1 MLFSSP
7 EFIFVFLPIT
17 FFVYFFLTKRVSF
30 YYAKVWLL
38 LASLVFYAYWH
49 PVNVLLIMGSMLFNF
64 SIGKQLYRGSNKPL
78 LVFAVVANLALL
90 GYYKYT
96 DFLLSNVNLAFGTD
110 ITLLHIALPLGISFF
125 TFQQIGFLVD
135 NYTKGVHD
143 FKFIDYCLFV
153 TFFPQLIAGPIVH
166 HAELMPQFAEAKN
179 RVISTDNIAKGLL
192 VFNLGLAKKLV
203 IADNVAVIVSTGY
216 SNSAL
221 LGSVDAWITSF
232 AYSVQ
237 LYFDFSGYS
246 DMAIGLGLLFN
257 VVIPLNFNSPY
268 RAVNIQDFWRRWHMT
283 LSRFLRDYIYIPLG
297 GSKNGEWFTYRN
309 LFITF
314 LLGGI
319 WHGAGWTF
327 VLWGALHGCALV
339 IHRAVSKS
347 LINIP
352 NWVGVTLTFLFVNF
366 AWIFFKAPTW
376 DVAVNMVEAMSGLQQ
391 RAIGFALINDYYFLP
406 IWIASIILLFRK
418 NTQELAAEFVYSW
431 KWIALLVAVIV
442 LNLIFL
448 NSAISQEFLYFD
460 F

>member
-1 MLFSSP
+1 MLFSAP
-7 EFIFVFLPIT
+7 EFIFIFLPIT
-17 FFVYFFLTKRVSF
+17 FFVYFFLTSKVNF

-49 PVNVLLIMGSMLFNF
+49 PVNVLLIIGSMVFNF
-64 SIGKQLYRGSNKPL
+64 MLGKKLYRSSSKSL
-78 LVFAVVANLALL
+78 LVFAISANLLLL

-96 DFLLSNVNLAFGTD
+96 DFLLSNVNLAFGAD

-166 HAELMPQFAEAKN
+166 HAELMPQFAAVKN
-179 RVISTDNIAKGLL
+179 RILNPDNVAKGLV
-192 VFNLGLAKKLV
+192 VFNMGLAKKLI
-203 IADNVAVIVSTGY
+203 IADNVAVIVSNGY
-216 SNSAL
+216 ANSSL
-221 LGSVDAWITSF
+221 LGAMDAWVTSI
-232 AYSVQ
+232 AYSIQ

-268 RAVNIQDFWRRWHMT
+268 RSVNIQDFWRRWHIT

-297 GSKNGEWFTYRN
+297 GSKKGEWFTYRN
-309 LFITF
+309 LFLTF

-327 VLWGALHGCALV
+327 VLWGALHGAALV
-339 IHRAVSKS
+339 VHRVFSNHVKAVPS
-347 LINIP
+347 
-352 NWVGVTLTFLFVNF
+352 WVGVVITFLFVNF
-366 AWIFFKAPTW
+366 AWIYFKSPTW
-376 DVAVNMVEAMSGLQQ
+376 QIAVDMTRAMVGLQTKV
-391 RAIGFALINDYYFLP
+391 AGFSLVNDYYALP
-406 IWIASIILLFRK
+406 IWIVSVILLFSK
-418 NTQELAAEFVYSW
+418 NTQELAEKFVYNW
-431 KWIALLVAVIV
+431 KWLMMLVALVI

>member
-1 MLFSSP
+1 MLFSAP
-7 EFIFVFLPIT
+7 EFIFIFLPIT
-17 FFVYFFLTKRVSF
+17 FFVYFFLTSKVNF

-49 PVNVLLIMGSMLFNF
+49 PVNVLLIMGSMVFNF
-64 SIGKQLYRGSNKPL
+64 ILGKQLYRSSNKAL
-78 LVFAVVANLALL
+78 LVFAVSANLLLL

-179 RVISTDNIAKGLL
+179 RILNPDNIAKGLV
-192 VFNLGLAKKLV
+192 VFNMGLAKKLI
-203 IADNVAVIVSTGY
+203 IADNVAVIVSNGY
-216 SNSAL
+216 ANSSL
-221 LGSVDAWITSF
+221 LGAMDAWVTSI
-232 AYSVQ
+232 AYSIQ

-268 RAVNIQDFWRRWHMT
+268 RSVNIQDFWRRWHIT

-297 GSKNGEWFTYRN
+297 GSKKGEWFTYRN
-309 LFITF
+309 LFLTF

-327 VLWGALHGCALV
+327 VLWGALHGAALV
-339 IHRAVSKS
+339 GHRVFSNHVKAVPS
-347 LINIP
+347 
-352 NWVGVTLTFLFVNF
+352 WVGVVITFLFVNF
-366 AWIFFKAPTW
+366 AWIYFKSPTW
-376 DVAVNMVEAMSGLQQ
+376 QIAVDMTRAMVGLQTKV
-391 RAIGFALINDYYFLP
+391 AGFSLVNDYYALP
-406 IWIASIILLFRK
+406 IWIVSVILLFSK
-418 NTQELAAEFVYSW
+418 NTQELAEKFVYNW
-431 KWIALLVAVIV
+431 KWLMMLVALVI

>member
-1 MLFSSP
+1 MLFSST

-17 FFVYFFLTKRVSF
+17 LFVYFILTSKVGF
-30 YYAKVWLL
+30 YYAKIWLL

-49 PVNVLLIMGSMLFNF
+49 PANVLLIVGSMVFNF
-64 SIGKQLYRGSNKPL
+64 LVGKELFRRSNKPL
-78 LVFAVVANLALL
+78 LVFSLAANLVLL

-110 ITLLHIALPLGISFF
+110 VTLLHIALPLGISFF

-143 FKFIDYCLFV
+143 FKFVDYCLFV

-166 HAELMPQFAEAKN
+166 HAEVMPQFGEARN
-179 RVISTDNIAKGLL
+179 RVLNYDNLAKGLL
-192 VFNLGLAKKLV
+192 VFNMGLAKKLI
-203 IADNVAVIVSTGY
+203 IADNVAVIVSNGY
-216 SNSAL
+216 KHAAQ
-221 LGSVDAWITSF
+221 LGGADAWITSL

-257 VVIPLNFNSPY
+257 IKIPLNFNSPY
-268 RAVNIQDFWRRWHMT
+268 RASNIQDFWRRWHMT

-297 GSKNGEWFTYRN
+297 GSKKGEWFTYRN

-327 VLWGALHGCALV
+327 VLWGALHGGALI
-339 IHRAVSKS
+339 IHRVFTKTGIFMPGW
-347 LINIP
+347 L
-352 NWVGVTLTFLFVNF
+352 GVIVTFLFVNF
-366 AWIFFKAPTW
+366 TWVFFKAPGW
-376 DVAVNMVEAMSGLQQ
+376 DVAMDMVAAMSGLQD
-391 RAIGFALINDYYFLP
+391 RAPGFTLINDYYFLP
-406 IWIASIILLFRK
+406 IWVIAIVLLFRK
-418 NTQELAAEFVYSW
+418 NTQEQAESFTYNW
-431 KWIALLVAVIV
+431 KWLTIMVILIV

-448 NSAISQEFLYFD
+448 NSSISQEFLYFD

>member
-1 MLFSSP
+1 MLFSAP

-17 FFVYFFLTKRVSF
+17 FFVYFFLTSKANF

-49 PVNVLLIMGSMLFNF
+49 PINVLLIMGSMVFNF
-64 SIGKQLYRGSNKPL
+64 ILGKQLYKSSNKPL
-78 LVFAVVANLALL
+78 LVFAVSANLLLL

-179 RVISTDNIAKGLL
+179 RILNSDNIAKGLL
-192 VFNLGLAKKLV
+192 VFNMGLAKKLI
-203 IADNVAVIVSTGY
+203 IADNVAVIVSNGY
-216 SNSAL
+216 SNASL
-221 LGSVDAWITSF
+221 LGTLEAWITSI
-232 AYSVQ
+232 AYSIQ

-257 VVIPLNFNSPY
+257 IVIPLNFNSPY
-268 RAVNIQDFWRRWHMT
+268 RSVNIQEFWRRWHMT

-297 GSKNGEWFTYRN
+297 GSKKGEWFTYRN
-309 LFITF
+309 LFLTF

-327 VLWGALHGCALV
+327 VLWGALHGAALV
-339 IHRAVSKS
+339 VHRIFSGYLKS
-347 LINIP
+347 MPSWI
-352 NWVGVTLTFLFVNF
+352 GVVITFLFVNF
-366 AWIFFKAPTW
+366 AWIYFKAPTW
-376 DVAVNMVEAMSGLQQ
+376 DIAVDMTRAMAGLQNKV
-391 RAIGFALINDYYFLP
+391 AGFSLVNDYYALP
-406 IWIASIILLFRK
+406 IWIASVVLLFSK
-418 NTQELAAEFVYSW
+418 NTQELAEKFVYNW
-431 KWIALLVAVIV
+431 RWLVILVTLIV